1 MNETTFKP
9 GDIVMWNKISDSHSV
24 KQGALA
30 KVIDNM
36 GEYCLMNIEWIDEL
50 SCGQMNGGY
59 FKSDFQLV

>member
-9 GDIVMWNKISDSHSV
+9 GDIIMWNKISDSHSV

-50 SCGQMNGGY
+50 SCGQMNGSY
-59 FKSDFQLV
+59 FKSDFHLV